1 MLRAV
6 ALRPP
11 RPLIH
16 SGAVSYAE
24 ERLELIARLR
34 SEQPGRSLPDSLRL
48 DGRALRFHL
57 GTSLAD
63 LRVPVHIAD
72 ELHQALHAAV
82 RDLFFLLTVRHRI
95 LLREAEQDRLILL
108 DGFDPRGARPAS
120 YTAPVSVK
128 SEFVRRAFLEA
139 PELHPALDSGLMASW
154 LTSARPGR
162 VLAGALNAVLRRA
175 LEESQS
181 HEPPEK
187 TAYLTL
193 LAFRALARDTLATV
207 RDLPVSG
214 PFGRALQGAVAAGML
229 IVTRLSAGE
238 ARVPD
243 AATAAACG
251 ALPWLGGV
259 RSLWGCGFAGYGV
272 PFAEQPPRLETQLT
286 KILAGATADQIARDA
301 HAELNS
307 SKDGARKAARQ
318 VGLQKLRAELL
329 QLLRMLEIGRAPVFA
344 TDQFTMAQLYGA
356 PGVLERILATPAA
369 RKDLHAR
376 AKAAARLASNDQAR
390 ALLESVALAG
400 KEWKDEDP
408 GAYVSTEQVVRSWS
422 GSVAALA
429 VDWAMER
436 ALDQAEAQLVH
447 RTGGENE
454 GGIESDHEEG
464 KLYLFSLDQ
473 PILRGRTRSQQMG
486 HLFCDMKDFT
496 KRTAFLKETVVAD
509 FLSREFYGPILTAA
523 ARHAHGAAHLAD
535 KGGIYLNNLLGDA
548 VSFSGDIVSLLEL
561 SEEIRRALG
570 SYARRLDTESSRES
584 VSRTVSTIE
593 EKYRVRQEQLTT
605 WITSAKEAQR
615 RGTLDPISGEES
627 TYRLRALAVAQQK
640 LDDERENEIA
650 LASGEKLEAG
660 IFVSYGAAPEVATFE
675 DHIFGPIKVSIAE
688 KINESARGTARNGG
702 VRARVDALL
711 AAERQR
717 RGQPGLVCPLQ
728 VAVSQ
733 PLSMQIPADIEIALR
748 RSVAGGDLEGAETVL
763 GGAVRDFVT
772 RLASQEAYE
781 DRGDIY
787 NGGAAVSEEALKAWI
802 DARGQDYLFLR
813 RELPVTALNP
823 ALRDKFVFPMQT
835 LRLVMSVSH
844 SAQSL
849 QDLFVFVG
857 RALFK
862 GFEKQGGLGIYEL
875 ISHDS
880 RFFTLLAEHHLKDFL
895 SDDDQPGTGEWQ
907 PILLGGNG

>member
-1 MLRAV
+1 MFC
-6 ALRPP
+6 P
-11 RPLIH
+11 RPWTLSAATIRR
-16 SGAVSYAE
+16 VSYAE

-34 SEQPGRSLPDSLRL
+34 SEQPGRTLSDALRL

-63 LRVPVHIAD
+63 LRVPVHVDA
-72 ELHQALHAAV
+72 ALHETLQVAV
-82 RDLFFLLTVRHRI
+82 RDLFFLLTVRHRT
-95 LLREAEQDRLILL
+95 LLREAEHDRLILL
-108 DGFDPRGARPAS
+108 DGFDPRAARPAS
-120 YTAPVSVK
+120 YTAPASVK
-128 SEFVRRAFLEA
+128 SEHVRRAFLEA
-139 PELHPALDSGLMASW
+139 PELHPALDSGLIASW
-154 LTSARPGR
+154 LSSGRPGR
-162 VLAGALNAVLRRA
+162 VLAGALNSVLRRA
-175 LEESQS
+175 QEESAL

-193 LAFRALARDTLATV
+193 LSLRSISREALSTV

-214 PFGRALQGAVAAGML
+214 PFGRALQGAVAAGLL
-229 IVTRLSAGE
+229 IVTRLSASG
-238 ARVPD
+238 ARITD
-243 AATAAACG
+243 AATAAAAG

-259 RSLWGCGFAGYGV
+259 RSLWGCGFAGFGV
-272 PFAEQPPRLETQLT
+272 PFAEQPGRLDQLVT
-286 KILAGATADQIARDA
+286 KLLAGATAEQAAREA

-318 VGLQKLRAELL
+318 VALFKLRGELL
-329 QLLRMLEIGRAPVFA
+329 QLLRLAENGRAPVFNA
-344 TDQFTMAQLYGA
+344 DSFTLAQLFGA
-356 PGVLERILATPAA
+356 PGVLERVVATPAL

-376 AKAAARLASNDQAR
+376 AKAAARIASNDQAR
-390 ALLESVALAG
+390 GLLESVARAG

-408 GAYVSTEQVVRSWS
+408 GAYVSTDLVVKSWS
-422 GSVAALA
+422 TAVATLA
-429 VDWAMER
+429 VDCAIER
-436 ALDQAEAQLVH
+436 GLDQAESQLVH

-454 GGIESDHEEG
+454 GGIETEHEAG
-464 KLYLFSLDQ
+464 KLYMFSLDQ
-473 PILRGRTRSQQMG
+473 PILLGRTHSTQMG

-548 VSFSGDIVSLLEL
+548 VSFSGDIVALLEL

-570 SYARRLDTESSRES
+570 SYARRLDSESTRES
-584 VSRTVSTIE
+584 VTKTVASIE
-593 EKYRVRQEQLTT
+593 EKFRARQEQLTT
-605 WITSAKEAQR
+605 YVTYAIEAQR
-615 RGTLDPISGEES
+615 RGTLDPHSGEEP
-627 TYRLRALAVAQQK
+627 TYRLRALANAQQE

-711 AAERQR
+711 TAERAR
-717 RGQPGLVCPLQ
+717 RGNPSLICPLH

-733 PLSMQIPADIEIALR
+733 PLSMAVPADVELAVR
-748 RSVAGGDLEGAETVL
+748 RSVAGGDLEGAETIL
-763 GGAVRDFVT
+763 GSTVRDFVA
-772 RLASQEAYE
+772 RLASEESFE
-781 DRGDIY
+781 DHGDIY

-802 DARGQDYLFLR
+802 DSRSGDYMFLR
-813 RELPVTALNP
+813 RELQVSELHP
-823 ALRDKFVFPMQT
+823 ALRDEFVFPMQT
-835 LRLVMSVSH
+835 LRLVMSVST

-849 QDLFVFVG
+849 QELFVFVG

-880 RFFTLLAEHHLKDFL
+880 RFFQLLAEHHVKAFVRDN
-895 SDDDQPGTGEWQ
+895 DEQPATGEWH
-907 PILLGGNG
+907 PIDLGGRA